1 MEILKLGST
10 GTIVEYLQ
18 STLKTLGFYKGNIDG
33 IFGNQTKS
41 AVITFQRE
49 FGISQDGIVGKD
61 TWNKLSNFFYI
72 VPTDIPY
79 GSNILSINLEGF
91 LKKYPFLEQGNFGYS
106 ALGKNLTYLKF
117 GTGSKQVFYSASIHA
132 NEWITSVLIMKFI
145 ENLSTAYLN
154 NSTIWGYPA
163 QELFNNYSLYLA
175 PMINPD
181 GVDLVVGNTQK
192 YLPDIYAQA
201 KKLSMNYPS
210 IPFPNGWKANINGID
225 LNLQFPA
232 EWETARINKY
242 AQGYTKPGPR
252 DFVGSG
258 PLVASEALAL
268 YNFTLSKNFS
278 LILAYHTQGEVIYWK
293 FLNYLPPNS
302 YEIGKHFSQVSGYLL
317 ESTPYSSGFAGYKD
331 WFIQEYNRPGYT
343 IEAGIGENP
352 LPISQ
357 FQDIY
362 NKNIGILILGM
373 LLI

>member
-1 MEILKLGST
+1 MEILKLGSN
-10 GTIVEYLQ
+10 GTLVEYLQ

-72 VPTDIPY
+72 VPTDISY

-91 LKKYPFLEQGNFGYS
+91 SKKYPFLEQGNFGYS
-106 ALGKNLTYLKF
+106 ALGKNLKYLKF
-117 GTGSKQVFYSASIHA
+117 GNGSKQVFYSASIHA

-154 NSTIWGYPA
+154 KSTIWGYPA
-163 QELFNNYSLYLA
+163 QELFNNYSLYLV

-201 KKLSMNYPS
+201 KKLSTNYPS

-252 DFVGSG
+252 DFVGSR
-258 PLVASEALAL
+258 PLEASEALAL

-331 WFIQEYNRPGYT
+331 WFIQNYNRPGYT

-357 FQDIY
+357 FQEIY

-373 LLI
+373 IL

>member
-1 MEILKLGST
+1 MEILKLGSN
-10 GTIVEYLQ
+10 GTLVEYLQ

-49 FGISQDGIVGKD
+49 FGISQDGIVGRD

-72 VPTDIPY
+72 VPTDISY

-91 LKKYPFLEQGNFGYS
+91 SKKYPFLEQGNFGYS
-106 ALGKNLTYLKF
+106 ALGKNLKYLKF
-117 GTGSKQVFYSASIHA
+117 GNGSKQVFYSASIHA

-154 NSTIWGYPA
+154 KSTIWGYPA
-163 QELFNNYSLYLA
+163 QELFNNYSLYLV

-201 KKLSMNYPS
+201 KKLSTNYPS

-252 DFVGSG
+252 DFVGSR
-258 PLVASEALAL
+258 PLEASETLAL

-331 WFIQEYNRPGYT
+331 WFIQNYNRPGYT

-357 FQDIY
+357 FQEIY

-373 LLI
+373 IL